1 MDTDMKPKANEIIL
15 IYNSNKQ
22 RDKEAMGYAKSLENH
37 KLNERDISKSNLTER
52 QWAEIAEEMDVSIR
66 KLVDNNSEKYLTE
79 LKDGDYS
86 DEELLKLMVQN
97 PEIIQTPIALLKD
110 RAFFVKSQYSFVKED
125 LNIDGIQSDKGNEFE
140 K

>member
-1 MDTDMKPKANEIIL
+1 MDTDMKPKEKEIIL

-37 KLNERDISKSNLTER
+37 KLNERDISKSNLTEK
-52 QWAEIAEEMDVSIR
+52 QWAEIAIELKTEVSD
-66 KLVDNNSEKYLTE
+66 LVDTNSEKYLTD
-79 LKDGDYS
+79 LKDGKYS
-86 DEELLKLMVQN
+86 DDQLLKLMVQN

-110 RAFFVKSQYSFVKED
+110 RAFVVKSQYSFVNED
-125 LNIDGIQSDKGNEFE
+125 LNIDGIQSDKGNKFE